1 MPSKSSQTHP
11 NMLPFL
17 HASSEIIQFQHKSNY
32 ICPLNKSTV
41 NLSSLYKSYRIYWN
55 RPDPPKQL
63 EFIKNRTTPIKFTK
77 PNSNIPKSIRIHSD
91 LPNRW
96 NRVKSAQINK
106 KNRNPAEPMHIN
118 QTRRKSSIQPRPLKS
133 TQTNR
138 NPTRSSNYNEI
149 RSTGPDPL
157 TQSVS
162 IIESLQTI
170 TDHTKRPAPDLGGV
184 GGRGGS
190 L

>member
-17 HASSEIIQFQHKSNY
+17 HASSEIIQIQHKSNY

-41 NLSSLYKSYRIYWN
+41 ILSSLHKSYRIYWN

-63 EFIKNRTTPIKFTK
+63 EFIKNQTTPIKFTK
-77 PNSNIPKSIRIHSD
+77 PNSNIPKSIRIQSD

-106 KNRNPAEPMHIN
+106 KDKIPQGRCKIYPNKPKSNSILKLQRNPFKPVPIHLHRAY
-118 QTRRKSSIQPRPLKS
+118 Q
-133 TQTNR
+133 
-138 NPTRSSNYNEI
+138 SSNHYKQLQI
-149 RSTGPDPL
+149 
-157 TQSVS
+157 TQNNLHL
-162 IIESLQTI
+162 I
-170 TDHTKRPAPDLGGV
+170 
-184 GGRGGS
+184 
-190 L
+190 

>member
-17 HASSEIIQFQHKSNY
+17 HASSEIIQIQHKSNY

-41 NLSSLYKSYRIYWN
+41 ILSSLHKCYRIYWN

-63 EFIKNRTTPIKFTK
+63 EFIKNQTTPIKFTK

-106 KNRNPAEPMHIN
+106 KNKIPAEPMQIN
-118 QTRRKSSIQPRPLKS
+118 PKRLKSSIQPRPLKS

-149 RSTGPDPL
+149 HSNPSRSTY
-157 TQSVS
+157 TER
-162 IIESLQTI
+162 INHRI
-170 TDHTKRPAPDLGGV
+170 TTNNYRSHKITCTWIRR
-184 GGRGGS
+184 GRRQRR
-190 L
+190 